1 MFLRKELL
9 QNNRKGGK
17 NYMPNDLVTQLERL
31 TELLKHHHLSEDEYT
46 KAKEKLYLSS
56 GESIKDLL
64 PHLERLAELYDHHG
78 LSKDEYTEAKHQLLR
93 RFNFE

>member
-1 MFLRKELL
+1 
-9 QNNRKGGK
+9 
-17 NYMPNDLVTQLERL
+17 MPDDLVTQLERL
-31 TELLKHHHLSEDEYT
+31 AELLKHHHLSEDEYA

-56 GESIKDLL
+56 QEMIKDLL

-78 LSKDEYTEAKHQLLR
+78 LSEEEDTEAKRQLFR